1 MRHFYGRPHPGRRWF
16 SQLALPIVSTIAL
29 IAVGYKS
36 LVPLPAKPVGW
47 APVVVAGWAVIGIV
61 ILLVM
66 RARGREA
73 WLTKAGEEMADL
85 APDAEAETNP
95 PTTRAI
101 GADELAPE

>member
-1 MRHFYGRPHPGRRWF
+1 MLSHTRWRKF
-16 SQLALPIVSTIAL
+16 QTQGLGKFIGEFTILSGIYQVSLRFA
-29 IAVGYKS
+29 A
-36 LVPLPAKPVGW
+36 
-47 APVVVAGWAVIGIV
+47 WAVIGIV

-95 PTTRAI
+95 PTTRAV
-101 GADELAPE
+101 GALVSSGAHR

>member
-1 MRHFYGRPHPGRRWF
+1 
-16 SQLALPIVSTIAL
+16 
-29 IAVGYKS
+29 
-36 LVPLPAKPVGW
+36 
-47 APVVVAGWAVIGIV
+47 VIGII

-95 PTTRAI
+95 PATRAI
-101 GADELAPE
+101 GVEELAPE